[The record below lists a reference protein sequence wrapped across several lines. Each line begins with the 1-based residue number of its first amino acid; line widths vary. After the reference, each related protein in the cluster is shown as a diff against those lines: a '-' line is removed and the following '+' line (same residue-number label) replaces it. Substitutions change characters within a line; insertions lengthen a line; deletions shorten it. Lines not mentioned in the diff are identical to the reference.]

1 MTEQQ
6 KAICD
11 GFVYIRQ
18 YGPGTAS
25 LNVSVAA
32 SIVMHHFALWAGY
45 DERSRLGE
53 KYVVAERPMRTHKR
67 GIVGDSPDEIRARR
81 AAARLKR
88 EAEENRA
95 SFQPLTHQLCRIV
108 FFS

>member
-45 DERSRLGE
+45 DERLDWAKKIRRRRASNAHAQARYRVG
-53 KYVVAERPMRTHKR
+53 VSPMRFVR
-67 GIVGDSPDEIRARR
+67 VEPRR
-81 AAARLKR
+81 
-88 EAEENRA
+88 
-95 SFQPLTHQLCRIV
+95 V
-108 FFS
+108 